1 MTVSLRPVPDSDRGQ
16 VELVP
21 EPGQALAIGPLA
33 IERLAVEAS
42 ADDDLELARWQRRRT
57 RLAAVVARL
66 DLAALTDALA
76 GRRDR
81 LAAAGATEVTL
92 AFTDDTVALTARIA
106 DGLAG
111 AELSAH
117 GALVSRGRVLRVVI
131 GGVRVHGHLPTP
143 APIAVQ
149 RLLEAAC
156 DGLDAVRVVG
166 LLELELDVATLATW
180 RLLPPAGWRLPSLDG
195 VRIARLTLDAAAL
208 RVELAVT
215 GDEPPPSALGV
226 TWSAAHAA
234 MHAADELL
242 RKGLYDDAM
251 RGYRAL
257 LAGAGPD
264 QPALL
269 ERILA
274 ITSARPSWFVDGR
287 ELARQA
293 LARWPEFAP
302 AHAALASIALAEGDT
317 REAATRLATVAQLAP
332 RQGDRAGA
340 RLAAL
345 AAARLYRVIE
355 PASATPLYQRAL
367 ALVPGLR
374 EAEDALVERYADEKR
389 WRELV
394 ALHDAR
400 GARESGRERAAAWA
414 EAARIACDELGDLD
428 GARALATRAL
438 AAAPIAAAHLA
449 AGRVAAAA
457 GDGVAAQAAFHAAA
471 TTAAAAG
478 DRATRLAALVAR
490 ARMLDRSGEVDAAAA
505 AWDEAIA
512 RGEREPELLG
522 AAAAAAARAERHADA
537 VAYGRALVAVRPDDA
552 AAALGLGQSLL
563 AVGETA
569 EGEAT
574 LARASAGPPAI
585 AAEARAL
592 LAEHRREHDPMGAA
606 ALYAEAITALLDAGL
621 TARAAELVLAR
632 ATLLARPERAVELER
647 AVTLAGAT
655 MPAVTRTAARALLA
669 EAPSLAAATRWIDAL
684 LAIQPSAPER
694 AALLGER
701 ARRALAEAGADLV
714 AAAADASAAAAAA
727 AGTPAAA
734 DHLGIAV
741 AIERQR
747 GDARALA
754 LALDALIAARG
765 ASAPAVLLIE
775 AAEAHLAAE
784 AAGRALVLAQAALA
798 RLGSTAEADDELNE
812 RGLRALGEA
821 AWRQRAFG
829 EVARAYAAL
838 LVQPGGAGDDDA
850 RATAEFRLASAL
862 ERTGDV
868 ATAIALLERA
878 APRLP
883 GDARGQAYR
892 LLADLH
898 ERRGDLAAAAAAL
911 ETNALATDATAS
923 ATARADALYRAGELF
938 RRRPGHSADAVRCLE
953 AALRLADD
961 HLPALDALEL
971 IERDLGDLERVATI
985 LGRKIAASARQ
996 PSRQK
1001 ALLVRLAAIHVQLE
1015 RPDVARITLG
1025 RALELDAGYRPALH
1039 ALAEIAR
1046 GRGQRLELADVLATL
1061 ATTAGD
1067 DADAT
1072 RDRTAAAIEL
1082 GELVAVDP
1090 AGFPPAWRERT
1101 IAIVESLGAAS
1112 SHPALA
1118 AVAERLRTPAA
1129 TVASA
1134 SPRLDEV
1141 EHARAAGHPD
1151 RARELLAE
1159 PAAAGDPRALRELA
1173 DVCAELGDW
1182 PACAAALAALAR
1194 ADASVP
1200 LHGHR
1205 RAEVLLELADIY
1217 YDRLGDL
1224 ERARATM
1231 LAAADA
1237 HGPSARRD
1245 ATLRLLA
1252 AEASGVEDHGDAA
1265 AALEAIGDERRTPAD
1280 VLALATAHQRRGHDH
1295 RAIAVLE
1302 AMDAAARLTDEGAM
1316 LLFALH
1322 QERRRKA
1329 ELAAALERGA
1339 SSTGDKGV
1347 PASEAR
1353 ARLTDA
1359 LGLYRDALGDR
1370 DSTARVEAALA
1381 ALPVVIVAPP
1391 PPRLSSSEARRR
1403 STRPTEME
1411 RLAEAAAEQGDHLG
1425 ASELYADAIAARVRA
1440 GGDPASLSDAID
1452 RVRTAARAAGHADAL
1467 VRALFAVAARAPKP
1481 LAIDLYRE
1489 AATTARLDLHDE
1501 TIACDALI
1509 RAHRLAPGDGEL
1521 VAALADAL
1529 EAEGDLTRLAD
1540 VYERASA
1547 HATGADRA
1555 RWLLALALLAR
1566 DKLGD
1571 PLRARS
1577 HLDGAYLAAPELP
1590 TVWLPLADARIAD
1603 DDLAGARELYER
1615 AAGSL
1620 ALDATT
1626 RSWASERLAALDRDH
1641 DVQVGEIGAPR
1652 TRTAPMGGPRTSAT
1666 IPPLAY
1672 TTPVT
1677 PIASPTAGPDEDT
1690 AELPPTPEPPRR
1702 ITLRGLAS
1710 ARLLDGVR
1718 NPDGSPGGDL
1728 ERELRMGAE
1737 LAAGDQL
1744 EAAIARYEAASV
1756 LAPAGDTRALVALEQ
1771 LHDARGDGEA
1781 VSDVI
1786 GRQIIATAEARPRA
1800 RLWWRRA
1807 QLYRDTLH
1815 READTY
1821 RCLKEAHAC
1830 DPDDLDIAYELR
1842 AVAMARGEWALTAEL
1857 LDREIA
1863 AATTSRDRGALH
1875 LELALVF
1882 DEKLLD
1888 PDAARRHYEAALAD
1902 DPTIPAVPRPLARIY
1917 ELAGRYRDAATMLAQ
1932 AATLAP
1938 TGERAALLSRA
1949 AADAAR
1955 AGERSRAVELAN
1967 AAADAALAVGNHE
1980 AAARARAEASRLG
1993 AEPPKDEARARDL
2006 GERERDLSRAIAER
2020 DGAAIDSAARGVLAV
2035 APAHPQAFRVLYERA
2050 EARSDWSTAAELYAA
2065 RAGAESDPTERAS
2078 HYFELGRLHAD
2089 RRSDLRA
2096 ARAAWTRA
2104 LDTEPTF
2111 APALD
2116 SLADLAYRE
2125 RDLAAAD
2132 GLYAR
2137 LPVNTSRLPPDVVML
2152 RRAEIAEALGDD
2164 ARALGLAQHAA
2175 RLGPS
2180 RRDIYATCARLAGK
2194 VGDLDAALRAARS
2207 GLELIVPDDIG
2218 ALTAARLELAEL
2230 CKRAGDTI
2238 GAVYYHELVVAD
2250 EPHHARSLEA
2260 LADLYVERGN
2270 WAGAARALKG
2280 LAAHA
2285 PPDRRAAILYK
2296 LGELTLARLGDVAGA
2311 DDAFL
2316 RAADLDP
2323 GHEPTLRRLIDVY
2336 WRAGDPAALL
2346 EVAQELA
2353 SAGALLEPGTAAPTL
2368 ARVAIA
2374 AGAAGAIHLAARVVN
2389 SFGDDAPPRL
2399 AGALCELVGKTGE
2412 LTVDAGAAAV
2422 RELARR
2428 GHGPAPAVI
2437 AQACAA
2443 LGVAGATV
2451 ARALT

>member
-1 MTVSLRPVPDSDRGQ
+1 MTVSLSPMPDVPRGQ
-16 VELVP
+16 IELVP
-21 EPGQALAIGPLA
+21 APGQHLAIGPLA
-33 IERLAVEAS
+33 IDRLALAAPSEGAG
-42 ADDDLELARWQRRRT
+42 DLELARWQRRRT
-57 RLAAVVARL
+57 QLAAVSARV
-66 DLAALTDALA
+66 DAAALEAALATRREALA
-76 GRRDR
+76 G
-81 LAAAGATEVTL
+81 AGITDVAIH
-92 AFTDDTVALTARIA
+92 FTDDTIAATARVA
-106 DGLAG
+106 DGLAS
-111 AELSAH
+111 AEVSFHA
-117 GALVSRGRVLRVVI
+117 ALVPRGRVVRVVV
-131 GGVRVHGHLPTP
+131 GGLRVHGHLPTP
-143 APIAVQ
+143 APLIVQ

-156 DGLDAVRVVG
+156 GGGEGVRVVG
-166 LLELELDVATLATW
+166 LLELEVDVATVTTW
-180 RLLPPAGWRLPSLDG
+180 QLLPPAGWRLPSLEL
-195 VRIARLTLDAAAL
+195 VRLTGLTIRPDAIRL
-208 RVELAVT
+208 ELAT
-215 GDEPPPSALGV
+215 SGDEPPPSPQGLAWAV
-226 TWSAAHAA
+226 AHAA
-234 MHAADELL
+234 MTAADELS
-242 RKGLYDDAM
+242 RKGLLDDAM

-257 LAGAGPD
+257 LAAAGPD

-274 ITSARPSWFVDGR
+274 ITSARPTWFVDGR

-293 LARWPEFAP
+293 LARWPEFVP
-302 AHAALASIALAEGDT
+302 ALAALASIALAEGDT
-317 REAATRLATVAQLAP
+317 REAASRLAAVAQLAP
-332 RQGDRAGA
+332 RQGDRAGGI
-340 RLAAL
+340 LAAL
-345 AAARLYRVIE
+345 AAARLYRVID
-355 PASATPLYQRAL
+355 PTAATPLYQRAL
-367 ALVPGLR
+367 ALRPELR
-374 EAEDALVERYADEKR
+374 EAEDALIGRLADERR

-394 ALHDAR
+394 AVLDGR
-400 GARESGRERAAAWA
+400 GARADGRARAEAWA

-428 GARALATRAL
+428 GARALVARAL
-438 AAAPIAAAHLA
+438 EAAPIAAVQLA
-449 AGRVAAAA
+449 VGRVAAAS
-457 GDGVAAQAAFHAAA
+457 GDARAAQAAFQ
-471 TTAAAAG
+471 AAAAAAVAAG
-478 DRATRLAALVAR
+478 ERPIQQAALIAR
-490 ARMLDRSGEVDAAAA
+490 ARLLDAGGDADAAAA

-512 RGEREPELLG
+512 KGERGPELLA
-522 AAAAAAARAERHADA
+522 AAAAAAARADRHADA
-537 VAYGRALVAVRPDDA
+537 VAYGRALLAARPDDA
-552 AAALGLGQSLL
+552 AAELALGHSLL
-563 AVGETA
+563 AVGA
-569 EGEAT
+569 LADGEAA
-574 LARASAGPPAI
+574 LGRACQGPAPI

-592 LAEHRREHDPMGAA
+592 LAEHRRDHDPVGAA
-606 ALYAEAITALLDAGL
+606 ALYDEAVAALLQVDL
-621 TARAAELVLAR
+621 RARAAELVLAR
-632 ATLLARPERAVELER
+632 AALVPAAARQAELERAVEL
-647 AVTLAGAT
+647 AGTDAPT
-655 MPAVTRTAARALLA
+655 VTRAAARALLA
-669 EAPSLAAATRWIDAL
+669 EAPTLAESSRWIAAL
-684 LAIQPSAPER
+684 LATAQSAGER
-694 AALLGER
+694 AGLLGER
-701 ARRALAEAGADLV
+701 ARRALAEPGADL
-714 AAAADASAAAAAA
+714 AAAATDAAAAAQLA
-727 AGTPAAA
+727 AGGPAAA
-734 DHLGIAV
+734 EYLGVAV
-741 AIERQR
+741 AIERAR
-747 GDARALA
+747 GDARGLA
-754 LALDALIAARG
+754 HALDALVAARG
-765 ASAPAVLLIE
+765 ASATTALLVD
-775 AAEAHLAAE
+775 AAEAHLAAD
-784 AAGRALVLAQAALA
+784 AGGRALTLAQAAAARAAVAGDRALA
-798 RLGSTAEADDELNE
+798 DGDDLAERAV
-812 RGLRALGEA
+812 RALGEA
-821 AWRQRAFG
+821 AWRQRSFPD
-829 EVARAYAAL
+829 VARAYAAL
-838 LVQPGGAGDDDA
+838 LVAPTAALDDDA
-850 RATAEFRLASAL
+850 RACAEFRLATAL
-862 ERTGDV
+862 ERGGDA
-868 ATAIALLERA
+868 ATAISLLERA

-898 ERRGDLAAAAAAL
+898 ERRGELTAAAAAL
-911 ETNALATDATAS
+911 EAYAEATDAQAS
-923 ATARADALYRAGELF
+923 TSARADALYRAGELF

-1025 RALELDAGYRPALH
+1025 RALELDAAYRPALH

-1046 GRGQRLELADVLATL
+1046 SRGQRLELADALATL

-1082 GELVAVDP
+1082 GELVAIDP

-1101 IAIVESLGAAS
+1101 IAIVESLGAGA

-1118 AVAERLRTPAA
+1118 AVAERLRTPTATLVTSAA
-1129 TVASA
+1129 
-1134 SPRLDEV
+1134 PRLDEV
-1141 EHARAAGHPD
+1141 ERARAAGRPD
-1151 RARELLAE
+1151 LARALLAE
-1159 PAAAGDPRALRELA
+1159 PAAAGDARALRELA
-1173 DVCAELGDW
+1173 DVCAELADW
-1182 PACAAALAALAR
+1182 PACAAALAALA
-1194 ADASVP
+1194 DANTDPP

-1205 RAEVLLELADIY
+1205 RAEVLLELADIH

-1224 ERARATM
+1224 EAARATM
-1231 LAAADA
+1231 RAAADA

-1252 AEASGVEDHGDAA
+1252 AEASAVEDHGDAA
-1265 AALEAIGDERRTPAD
+1265 AALEAIALDRRTPAD
-1280 VLALATAHQRRGHDH
+1280 VLALATAWQRRGHDH

-1302 AMDAAARLTDEGAM
+1302 AVEASTRLTDEGAM

-1339 SSTGDKGV
+1339 AAV
-1347 PASEAR
+1347 PPGEAR

-1359 LGLYRDALGDR
+1359 LGLYRDALGD
-1370 DSTARVEAALA
+1370 DAASARVEAALA
-1381 ALPVVIVAPP
+1381 KLPATPGAPT
-1391 PPRLSSSEARRR
+1391 PPRPGPGEPRRR
-1403 STRPTEME
+1403 TARPTEME
-1411 RLAEAAAEQGDHLG
+1411 RLAEAAAASGDHM
-1425 ASELYADAIAARVRA
+1425 AAADLYADAIAARVRA
-1440 GGDPASLSDAID
+1440 GGDPASLSDAIE
-1452 RVRTAARAAGHADAL
+1452 RVRAAARAAGHADAL

-1540 VYERASA
+1540 VYERAAA
-1547 HATGADRA
+1547 HALGGDRG

-1571 PLRARS
+1571 AHRART
-1577 HLDGAYLAAPELP
+1577 HLDAAHEAAPELP

-1615 AAGSL
+1615 AASSL

-1626 RSWASERLAALDRDH
+1626 RAWASERLAALDRDA
-1641 DVQVGEIGAPR
+1641 DVQSGEIAAPR
-1652 TRTAPMGGPRTSAT
+1652 TRTAPRGSSPAPRAPAAASDAA
-1666 IPPLAY
+1666 PAA
-1672 TTPVT
+1672 PV
-1677 PIASPTAGPDEDT
+1677 A
-1690 AELPPTPEPPRR
+1690 PESTRR

-1710 ARLLDGVR
+1710 IRLADGAPVS
-1718 NPDGSPGGDL
+1718 DY
-1728 ERELRMGAE
+1728 ERELRLGAE

-1744 EAAIARYEAASV
+1744 DAAIARYEAASV
-1756 LAPAGDTRALVALEQ
+1756 LAPTGDTRALLALEQ
-1771 LHDARGDGEA
+1771 LHDVRGDGEA

-1786 GRQIIATAEARPRA
+1786 GRQIIATTEARPRA

-1821 RCLKEAHAC
+1821 RCLKEAHAS

-1863 AATTSRDRGALH
+1863 NAPTSRDRGALH

-1888 PDAARRHYEAALAD
+1888 PDAARRHYEAALGD

-1917 ELAGRYRDAATMLAQ
+1917 ELAGRYRDAATMLEQ
-1932 AATLAP
+1932 AAVLAP
-1938 TGERAALLSRA
+1938 TGERAALYARA

-1955 AGERSRAVELAN
+1955 AGDRARAVDLAN

-1993 AEPPKDEARARDL
+1993 AEPPPDEARAKDL
-2006 GERERDLSRAIAER
+2006 DERERDLTRAIAER
-2020 DGAAIDSAARGVLAV
+2020 DGAGIESAARGVLTV

-2050 EARSDWSTAAELYAA
+2050 EARSDWTTAAELCAA
-2065 RAGAESDPTERAS
+2065 RAAAESDPTERAS
-2078 HYFELGRLHAD
+2078 HWFELGRLHAD
-2089 RRSDLRA
+2089 RRSDIRA
-2096 ARAAWTRA
+2096 AKAAWTRS

-2125 RDLAAAD
+2125 RDLAVAD
-2132 GLYAR
+2132 SLYAR

-2152 RRAEIAEALGDD
+2152 RRAEIAEALGEDG
-2164 ARALGLAQHAA
+2164 RALQLAQNAA

-2180 RRDIYATCARLAGK
+2180 RRDIYATCARLASR

-2207 GLELIVPDDIG
+2207 GLELIVPDDIA
-2218 ALTAARLELAEL
+2218 ALSSARLELAEL

-2280 LAAHA
+2280 LAATA
-2285 PPDRRAAILYK
+2285 ASPDRRAEILYR
-2296 LGELTLARLGDVAGA
+2296 LGDLTLARLGDVAGA

-2323 GHEPTLRRLIDVY
+2323 SHQPTLRRLIDVY
-2336 WRAGDPAALL
+2336 WRGGDAAALL
-2346 EVAQELA
+2346 EIAQELA
-2353 SAGALLEPGTAAPTL
+2353 AAGALLEPATAAPTL

-2374 AGAAGAIHLAARVVN
+2374 AAAAGALNLAATVVQ
-2389 SFGDDAPPRL
+2389 SFGAEAPARL
-2399 AGALCELVGKTGE
+2399 AGALVELVGRAGE
-2412 LTVDAGAAAV
+2412 LGLDGGVAAV
-2422 RELARR
+2422 AELHRR
-2428 GHGPAPAVI
+2428 GHGPA
-2437 AQACAA
+2437 
-2443 LGVAGATV
+2443 LATV
-2451 ARALT
+2451 AEPARGLGGAGQAAARALDQAAPH